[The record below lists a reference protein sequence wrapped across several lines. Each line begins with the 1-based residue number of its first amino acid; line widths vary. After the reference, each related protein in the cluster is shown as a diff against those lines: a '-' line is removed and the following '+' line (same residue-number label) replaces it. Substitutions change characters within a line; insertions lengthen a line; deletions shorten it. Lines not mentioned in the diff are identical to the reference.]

1 MRVLRFFIF
10 SRKLIILFW
19 DFSNFNEI
27 WEYGFEIS
35 IFFRACGGQ
44 IDAFLKEIVDL
55 PLKYPKIFAC
65 GAKICVQGF
74 QILWNFP
81 NFETNVLRFSKN
93 FQISSQGFKV
103 LSLKFPN
110 LRQWFWDFSPAALK
124 YAFRVSRFSENF
136 KIYKPMFL
144 RFFKNFQISSQGF
157 KVLSSKF
164 PNLRQWFWDFSPA
177 AQFGQG
183 GF

>member
-10 SRKLIILFW
+10 FRKLRIRFW

-27 WEYGFEIS
+27 WKYGFEIS
-35 IFFRACGGQ
+35 KKNRACGAQ

-65 GAKICVQGF
+65 GAKICIQGF
-74 QILWNFP
+74 EFFRKLQ
-81 NFETNVLRFSKN
+81 NFETNVLRFFKN

-110 LRQWFWDFSPAALK
+110 L
-124 YAFRVSRFSENF
+124 
-136 KIYKPMFL
+136 
-144 RFFKNFQISSQGF
+144 G
-157 KVLSSKF
+157 
-164 PNLRQWFWDFSPA
+164 QWFWDFSPA
-177 AQFGQG
+177 AQFAQG
-183 GF
+183 VLTEGRLIPWYPGKSQKFSSRFARKTLQSVLPPPLVQTCTLTRGGKD